1 MKSSRKSLISGQADA
16 KTAKR
21 AHDDAKVQLAAAQ
34 TTAGQAPA
42 RRRRAPA
49 APRVSQYD
57 AAVIDAAVA
66 SAFASPELAAQLAQ
80 DGVTVLAICEW
91 IVGEHGV
98 SEFRGSSMSGGPLIT
113 GVLKVLNNRPEYVF
127 RWISG
132 NALWR
137 RVPVAGMDLE
147 APPPAAAGGGED
159 SSSSDDEIDLGPPR
173 PSFFDP
179 QMFAAAAQTLVAP
192 VGPAPLVPVAPAPIA
207 QAPPV
212 APPPVAP
219 SPVAP
224 VAQAPSPAVVAPTP
238 PRAPPDVAWGFDT
251 PVWSVEAKFTSNL
264 KQHIQ
269 IGHNYEDRLTVLDRM
284 GEVHG
289 LVVVAETADEK
300 FALVCA
306 TPKIASGIRSGKFW
320 AAMQGEDCFFVTVK
334 SDARRLYERRSRP
347 HTRFPSR
354 RRWRV
359 PAQQAAGLP
368 PRRRHALQVRRR
380 GRADVAVALA
390 GRGRRLG
397 VRRRRHGLQHADRLG
412 GRPPQ
417 GRREGLPH
425 QVLRRRYRVEM
436 QRLTP
441 VRDT

>member
-1 MKSSRKSLISGQADA
+1 MISGQADA
-16 KTAKR
+16 ATAKR

-34 TTAGQAPA
+34 TTAGRAPA
-42 RRRRAPA
+42 RRRGGRPA
-49 APRVSQYD
+49 GSKYD
-57 AAVIDAAVA
+57 APVA

-80 DGVTVLAICEW
+80 DGVTVKAICEW

-98 SEFRGSSMSGGPLIT
+98 SKFRGKSVASGSPLQKA
-113 GVLKVLNNRPEYVF
+113 VSKVLNKRPEYV
-127 RWISG
+127 SG
-132 NALWR
+132 WLGGKPVWR
-137 RVPVAGMDLE
+137 RVPVACMDVE
-147 APPPAAAGGGED
+147 APPPAVQA
-159 SSSSDDEIDLGPPR
+159 
-173 PSFFDP
+173 P
-179 QMFAAAAQTLVAP
+179 QAMDVE
-192 VGPAPLVPVAPAPIA
+192 APAP
-207 QAPPV
+207 
-212 APPPVAP
+212 
-219 SPVAP
+219 SP

-251 PVWSVEAKFTSNL
+251 PVWSVEAKFTSNP
-264 KQHIQ
+264 KQHIL
-269 IGHNYEDRLTVLDRM
+269 IGHYLEDEPNLTLLDRM

-300 FALVCA
+300 FALVGA
-306 TPKIASGIRSGKFW
+306 TPKMAAGIRSGKFW

-354 RRWRV
+354 RRWRM
-359 PAQQAAGLP
+359 PAQQAAGLR

-380 GRADVAVALA
+380 GRADVAVALE
-390 GRGRRLG
+390 GRGRRLDL
-397 VRRRRHGLQHADRLG
+397 RRRRQGLQHGDRLG

>member
-1 MKSSRKSLISGQADA
+1 MISGQADA

-34 TTAGQAPA
+34 TTAGRAPA
-42 RRRRAPA
+42 RRRDGRGRPA
-49 APRVSQYD
+49 GKKYE
-57 AAVIDAAVA
+57 AAVA

-80 DGVTVLAICEW
+80 DGVNMLDICEW
-91 IVGEHGV
+91 IVDKEPGFHDEWENGSAFRNGV
-98 SEFRGSSMSGGPLIT
+98 SE
-113 GVLKVLNNRPEYVF
+113 VLSRRPEYVF
-127 RWISG
+127 GRARA
-132 NALWR
+132 NAAALWR
-137 RVPVAGMDLE
+137 RVPVDGQASDSSSGDEIDLD
-147 APPPAAAGGGED
+147 PSRPSSFDPRMFAAAGG
-159 SSSSDDEIDLGPPR
+159 
-173 PSFFDP
+173 PS
-179 QMFAAAAQTLVAP
+179 P
-192 VGPAPLVPVAPAPIA
+192 VA
-207 QAPPV
+207 QAPPAVQAPQAMDVEAPEPPVVQAQQAMDV
-212 APPPVAP
+212 AEPAPLPVAP
-219 SPVAP
+219 RPVAP
-224 VAQAPSPAVVAPTP
+224 VAQAPSPAVVVPTP